1 MTANRVVQA
10 KASPPEYRSS
20 DLQRPLP
27 RIDGNL
33 RLQVR
38 LFAPY
43 ERPCPAPAKRSMG
56 FKVQRRQIVTSR
68 DNPRERLLA
77 PNATTSARC

>member
-1 MTANRVVQA
+1 MTANRVVLF
-10 KASPPEYRSS
+10 KASLPEFRSS

-33 RLQVR
+33 RFQIR

-56 FKVQRRQIVTSR
+56 FAVQRRQIVTSR

-77 PNATTSARC
+77 PSATTRARG

>member
-1 MTANRVVQA
+1 MTANRVVLFKSSLA
-10 KASPPEYRSS
+10 EFRSS

-33 RLQVR
+33 RFQIR

-56 FKVQRRQIVTSR
+56 FAVQRRQVVTSR
-68 DNPRERLLA
+68 DNPLERLLA
-77 PNATTSARC
+77 PNATTRARG